1 MSNPESKKYDDE
13 KRMWTT
19 NYRNGENQNIRVKW
33 IDNKYLEPTTADANK
48 PVADANKPVADAN
61 KPAANVAKP
70 VADTQTTLQI
80 ATIFVFAWAALGLA
94 AFIWSLVC
102 FRKTGTIEQKVLGLL
117 LAVFIGPLYFIY
129 YKYSPTYCK

>member
-19 NYRNGENQNIRVKW
+19 NYRNGENQNIQQKW
-33 IDNKYLEPTTADANK
+33 IDNKYLEPTKPATDTDATKPATDATKPSVDTK
-48 PVADANKPVADAN
+48 PVANA
-61 KPAANVAKP
+61 
-70 VADTQTTLQI
+70 QTTLQI
-80 ATIFVFAWAALGLA
+80 AALFIFAWAALGLA

-102 FRKTGTIEQKVLGLL
+102 FKKSGTIEQKVLGLL
-117 LAVFIGPLYFIY
+117 MAIFIGPLFFIY

>member
-19 NYRNGENQNIRVKW
+19 NYRNGENPNIRVKW
-33 IDNKYLEPTTADANK
+33 IDNKYMEPTTPSANTTT
-48 PVADANKPVADAN
+48 PSANAT
-61 KPAANVAKP
+61 KP

-102 FRKTGTIEQKVLGLL
+102 FKKSGTIEQKVLGLL
-117 LAVFIGPLYFIY
+117 LAIFIGPLFFIY

>member
-1 MSNPESKKYDDE
+1 MLNPESKKYDDE

-33 IDNKYLEPTTADANK
+33 IDNKYMEPTTADANK
-48 PVADANKPVADAN
+48 PVADANKPAADA
-61 KPAANVAKP
+61 AKP
-70 VADTQTTLQI
+70 VADTQTTIQI

-102 FRKTGTIEQKVLGLL
+102 FRKSGTIEQKVIGLL
-117 LAVFIGPLYFIY
+117 MAIFIGPLFFIY

>member
-1 MSNPESKKYDDE
+1 MSNSEFKKYDDE

-19 NYRNGENQNIRVKW
+19 NYRNGENPNIHVKW
-33 IDNKYLEPTTADANK
+33 IDNKYLESTKPADANK
-48 PVADANKPVADAN
+48 PVDDAN
-61 KPAANVAKP
+61 KPAADAAKP
-70 VADTQTTLQI
+70 VANTQTTLQI

-102 FRKTGTIEQKVLGLL
+102 FKKSGTIEQKVLGLL
-117 LAVFIGPLYFIY
+117 LAIFIGPLFFIY

>member
-19 NYRNGENQNIRVKW
+19 NYRNGENQNIQQKW
-33 IDNKYLEPTTADANK
+33 IDNKYLEPTADAT
-48 PVADANKPVADAN
+48 
-61 KPAANVAKP
+61 KPAADATKP
-70 VADTQTTLQI
+70 VADTQTTIQI

-102 FRKTGTIEQKVLGLL
+102 FKKSGTIEQKVLGLL
-117 LAVFIGPLYFIY
+117 MAIFIGPLFFIY